1 MSPLHPDSVRYPV
14 TNQTEPQVAV
24 KGGRLVPIPRTMPW
38 WIVILSICGLLI
50 LLFVGSSASYQE
62 TFGFLASGV
71 IRTLQLTLVGY
82 LLALIL
88 GLVGGLGRISKNP
101 VIYTIATL
109 YVEVV
114 RGVPLLVVLLYIAF
128 VFEPQVSVFLNSSA
142 ESLNWPFLSDLSLIL
157 RNDFMRGAL
166 GLAIGYG
173 AYLSE
178 VYRAGIESIARGQ
191 MEAARSLG
199 MSYGQAMRYVILP
212 QAVRIILPPLGND
225 FIAMLK
231 DSSLVSAIG
240 ALPVDAE
247 LTLRGRMYS
256 ASTFKSFETW
266 NSVAILYLMMSLGLS
281 VIVRYVEQHWSIPK

>member
-1 MSPLHPDSVRYPV
+1 MTSQVERQ
-14 TNQTEPQVAV
+14 QTGIQ
-24 KGGRLVPIPRTMPW
+24 GGRLISLPRNVPW
-38 WIVILSICGLLI
+38 WIIILAIGGLLI
-50 LLFVGSSASYQE
+50 LMFVTTSASYQE

-71 IRTLQLTLVGY
+71 IRTIQLTVVGY
-82 LLALIL
+82 LLALVF
-88 GLVGGLGRISKNP
+88 GLIGGLGRVSKNP

-109 YVEVV
+109 YVEIV

-128 VFEPQVSVFLNSSA
+128 VLAPQLSIFLTSA
-142 ESLNWPFLSDLSLIL
+142 ADTLNMPFLADFSLIL
-157 RNDFMRGAL
+157 RIDFMRGAL

-266 NSVAILYLMMSLGLS
+266 NSVALLYLILSLSLS
-281 VIVRYVEQHWSIPK
+281 VVVRYIERRWSIPK

>member
-1 MSPLHPDSVRYPV
+1 MASDAERQQRV
-14 TNQTEPQVAV
+14 E
-24 KGGRLVPIPRTMPW
+24 GGRLLPLPKQIPW
-38 WIVILSICGLLI
+38 WIVILTIAGLLF
-50 LLFVGSSASYQE
+50 LLFLTTSASYQE
-62 TFGFLASGV
+62 TLGFLWSGV
-71 IRTLQLTLVGY
+71 IRTLQLTLVSY
-82 LLALIL
+82 LIALIF
-88 GLVGGLGRISKNP
+88 GLIGGLGRISKNS

-114 RGVPLLVVLLYIAF
+114 RGVPLLVVLIYIAF
-128 VFEPQVSVFLNSSA
+128 VLAPAASSFFTSIA
-142 ESLNWPFLSDLSLIL
+142 ETLHAPFLDNLGIFF
-157 RNDFMRGAL
+157 RDDFMRGVL

-178 VYRAGIESIARGQ
+178 VYRAGIESIPRGQ

-199 MSYGQAMRYVILP
+199 MSYAQAMRYVILP

-240 ALPVDAE
+240 ALPINAE

-266 NSVAILYLMMSLGLS
+266 NSVAILYLMLSLGLS
-281 VIVRYVEQHWSIPK
+281 VVVRSIERRWSIPK

>member
-1 MSPLHPDSVRYPV
+1 MASQVERQ
-14 TNQTEPQVAV
+14 QTTIQ
-24 KGGRLVPIPRTMPW
+24 GGRLVPLPRNIPW
-38 WIVILSICGLLI
+38 WIIILGITGLLI
-50 LLFVGSSASYQE
+50 LLFVTTSASYQE
-62 TFGFLASGV
+62 TFAFLASGV
-71 IRTLQLTLVGY
+71 IRTLQLTVVGY
-82 LLALIL
+82 LLALVF
-88 GLVGGLGRISKNP
+88 GLIGGLGRISKNP

-109 YVEVV
+109 YVEVI

-128 VFEPQVSVFLNSSA
+128 VLAPQASIFFDAQS
-142 ESLNWPFLSDLSLIL
+142 ESLGVPFLANFGLIF

-256 ASTFKSFETW
+256 ASTFKAFETW
-266 NSVAILYLMMSLGLS
+266 NSVALLYLILSLGLS
-281 VIVRYVEQHWSIPK
+281 VAVRYIERKWSIPK

>member
-1 MSPLHPDSVRYPV
+1 MTSEAERR
-14 TNQTEPQVAV
+14 QVV
-24 KGGRLVPIPRTMPW
+24 QGGRLVPLPRNIPW
-38 WIVILSICGLLI
+38 WTIILAICGLLI
-50 LLFVGSSASYQE
+50 LLFITTSTSYQE
-62 TFGFLASGV
+62 AFAFLASGV

-82 LLALIL
+82 GLALIF
-88 GLVGGLGRISKNP
+88 GLIGGLGRISKNP
-101 VIYTIATL
+101 IIYTIATL
-109 YVEVV
+109 YVEVI

-128 VFEPQVSVFLNSSA
+128 VLAPQVTILLDTNA
-142 ESLNWPFLSDLSLIL
+142 QALHMPFLSDLGALF

-199 MSYGQAMRYVILP
+199 MGYGQAMRYVILP
-212 QAVRIILPPLGND
+212 QAIRIILPPLGND

-256 ASTFKSFETW
+256 ARTFQAFQTW
-266 NSVAILYLMMSLGLS
+266 NSVALLYLVMSLTLS
-281 VIVRYVEQHWSIPK
+281 VIVRYIEKRWSIPK

>member
-1 MSPLHPDSVRYPV
+1 MASDAERQQRV
-14 TNQTEPQVAV
+14 E
-24 KGGRLVPIPRTMPW
+24 GGRLLPLPKQIPW
-38 WIVILSICGLLI
+38 WIVILTIAGLLF
-50 LLFVGSSASYQE
+50 LLFLTTSASYQE
-62 TFGFLASGV
+62 TLGFLWSGV
-71 IRTLQLTLVGY
+71 IRTLQLTLVSY
-82 LLALIL
+82 LVALIF
-88 GLVGGLGRISKNP
+88 GLIGGLGRISKNS

-114 RGVPLLVVLLYIAF
+114 RGVPLLVVLIYIAF
-128 VFEPQVSVFLNSSA
+128 VLAPAASSFFTSIA
-142 ESLNWPFLSDLSLIL
+142 ETLHAPFLDNLGIFF
-157 RNDFMRGAL
+157 RDDFMRGVL

-178 VYRAGIESIARGQ
+178 VYRAGIESIPRGQ

-199 MSYGQAMRYVILP
+199 MSYAQAMRYVILP

-240 ALPVDAE
+240 ALPVNAE

-266 NSVAILYLMMSLGLS
+266 NSVAILYLMLSLGLS
-281 VIVRYVEQHWSIPK
+281 VVVRSIERRWSIPK

>member
-1 MSPLHPDSVRYPV
+1 MAISTESSPNV
-14 TNQTEPQVAV
+14 E
-24 KGGRLVPIPRTMPW
+24 GGRLLPIPKQIPW
-38 WIVILSICGLLI
+38 WILILAAAGLLI
-50 LLFVGSSASYQE
+50 LLFVTTSASYQE
-62 TFGFLASGV
+62 TFGFLWSGV
-71 IRTLQLTLVGY
+71 IRTLELTLVAY
-82 LLALIL
+82 AVALFF

-101 VIYTIATL
+101 IIYTLSTL
-109 YVEVV
+109 YVEVI
-114 RGVPLLVVLLYIAF
+114 RGVPLLVVLIYIAF
-128 VFEPQVSVFLNSSA
+128 VFAPAASEFLHSNGEALNLPLLDDLGVF
-142 ESLNWPFLSDLSLIL
+142 FRD
-157 RNDFMRGAL
+157 DFMRGVL

-178 VYRAGIESIARGQ
+178 VYRAGIESIPPGQ

-199 MSYGQAMRYVILP
+199 MSYAQAMRYVILP

-240 ALPVDAE
+240 ALPVNAE

-266 NSVAILYLMMSLGLS
+266 NSVAILYLIMSLGLS
-281 VIVRYVEQHWSIPK
+281 VVVRSIERRWSIPK

>member
-1 MSPLHPDSVRYPV
+1 MTSQVERQ
-14 TNQTEPQVAV
+14 QTGIQ
-24 KGGRLVPIPRTMPW
+24 GGRLISLPRNVPW
-38 WIVILSICGLLI
+38 WIIILAIGGLLI
-50 LLFVGSSASYQE
+50 LMFVTTSASYQE

-71 IRTLQLTLVGY
+71 IRTMQLTVVGY
-82 LLALIL
+82 LLALVF
-88 GLVGGLGRISKNP
+88 GLIGGLGRISKNAI
-101 VIYTIATL
+101 IYTIATL
-109 YVEVV
+109 YVEIV

-128 VFEPQVSVFLNSSA
+128 VLAPQLSIFLNSA
-142 ESLNWPFLSDLSLIL
+142 ADTLNMPFLADFSLIL
-157 RNDFMRGAL
+157 RIDFMRGAL

-266 NSVAILYLMMSLGLS
+266 NSVALLYLILSLSLS
-281 VIVRYVEQHWSIPK
+281 VVVRYIERRWSIPK